1 MSDGSRGLPRFQIY
15 GSYNARFASDMAN
28 LDLSHTCLGL
38 VFSPECGL
46 RFLTPARQQA
56 HKVSASQ
63 MMWAGGPPGHV
74 YGARRGGT
82 YFVCDFTIQILY
94 AGFSYKFLLSQLILH
109 WNVPLSTVH
118 YIYIQFK
125 ARDSSS
131 TPVGRSVSTQ
141 LSTRMSVHACARGF
155 EPPMSHGPAPRAARA
170 PDPRGTPM
178 AQRRWPS
185 ADGPAPR

>member
-1 MSDGSRGLPRFQIY
+1 MSDGSRGLPRFQSY

-74 YGARRGGT
+74 YGARGGGL
-82 YFVCDFTIQILY
+82 ILY
-94 AGFSYKFLLSQLILH
+94 VISPYKFLLSQLILH

-155 EPPMSHGPAPRAARA
+155 GPPMSHALAPRAARA

-178 AQRRWPS
+178 AQRRCPS
-185 ADGPAPR
+185 AALILSHAVDF

>member
-1 MSDGSRGLPRFQIY
+1 MWVAFSHPGTTAGTQSVSLANDVGWGATGS
-15 GSYNARFASDMAN
+15 
-28 LDLSHTCLGL
+28 
-38 VFSPECGL
+38 
-46 RFLTPARQQA
+46 FLWCQ
-56 HKVSASQ
+56 
-63 MMWAGGPPGHV
+63 G
-74 YGARRGGT
+74 GGT

-155 EPPMSHGPAPRAARA
+155 EPPMSHALAPRAARA

-178 AQRRWPS
+178 AQRRCPS
-185 ADGPAPR
+185 AALILSHAVDF

>member
-1 MSDGSRGLPRFQIY
+1 MWVAFSHPGTTAGTQSVSLANDVGWGATGS
-15 GSYNARFASDMAN
+15 
-28 LDLSHTCLGL
+28 CLW
-38 VFSPECGL
+38 
-46 RFLTPARQQA
+46 RQ
-56 HKVSASQ
+56 
-63 MMWAGGPPGHV
+63 G
-74 YGARRGGT
+74 GGT

-155 EPPMSHGPAPRAARA
+155 EPPMSHAPAPRAARA

-178 AQRRWPS
+178 AQRRCPS
-185 ADGPAPR
+185 AALILSHAVDF

>member
-1 MSDGSRGLPRFQIY
+1 
-15 GSYNARFASDMAN
+15 MAN

-63 MMWAGGPPGHV
+63 MMWAGGSPGHF
-74 YGARRGGT
+74 YGARGGT

-141 LSTRMSVHACARGF
+141 LSRVLAERVVVCGCA
-155 EPPMSHGPAPRAARA
+155 
-170 PDPRGTPM
+170 
-178 AQRRWPS
+178 
-185 ADGPAPR
+185 